1 MKPMKIITTHID
13 PDFDAFAS
21 AVAAQRLYPDHKII
35 IEGKLSTTL
44 DKYLKGRKIFYPYYT
59 FNELKINDVSS
70 MVIVDTVDS
79 RQLGK
84 LKKFVGKAEK
94 VIYIDHH
101 IPAVKENAVYLWE
114 ECGACITFLMKL
126 LQKGKVKLLPGDA
139 SLFATALYRETD
151 RFMNENTKSEDLKA
165 AAWLLSSGAS
175 LKEIG
180 AHSGQLIDQKQIELS
195 SKFIESL
202 KILNTN
208 GTSIALVEEYSED
221 FPVGFRLIVEGL
233 WNFLSQDN
241 LLVLLHVRER
251 TFFFGRSRYGEVNFQ
266 DLLKGEAGSFSSFNY
281 IEDTDPDN
289 ARKRLIAAINSNVI
303 DSARARD
310 IMSSPVR
317 TVLSEMELSDV
328 LKIMEHTG
336 HSGLPVID
344 ENKLVGIVTKKDVE
358 TAIKHGFNKRPVKN
372 IMSKNLVT
380 SRISDSIDE
389 LKRKMVEND
398 IGRILIIDHG
408 ILQGI
413 VTRTDVMRS
422 PYELSRKGKQSEKYN
437 EIELIKAD
445 VAKLME
451 ERIDNRVLT
460 ILRFIG
466 AVGTETGMSVYIV
479 GGFVRDLFMN
489 RSNYDI
495 DIVVEGNASIFA
507 RSFARY
513 FGARV
518 VDHKEFLTSSVYMR
532 DEMKIDIA
540 TARTEYYDVPGALP
554 NVEMSNIKKDLYRRD
569 FSINAMA
576 IKLNQEEFG
585 TLIDFFGCRKDIVNE
600 NIRVLHNL
608 SFIEDST
615 RILRAIRFE
624 QRYNFKIEGHTLELL
639 KLSTREGYIEKITG
653 GRIRE
658 ELVKF
663 FEEPMPLRGLER
675 MTELGV
681 LEHIFG
687 PEVYEKSIQNAVAN
701 FLNRFKEK
709 EQLGY
714 GYDRLYLVSMIL
726 LSRADNTLLSN
737 FIKKYGFSK
746 KFSDYIIESKRV
758 LRDFLKAGTKKFSD
772 FYRFLGKPRVQI
784 YLFVDAFLDDRDSDL
799 LLEYMRLLESMKL
812 GVNGKFLVERY
823 NLSTGPIIQKL
834 LDEIICARLDGLD
847 PMKEVDFIDEF
858 VKKENMKNEDLK

>member
-1 MKPMKIITTHID
+1 MKIITTHVD

-21 AVAAQRLYPDHKII
+21 AVAAQRLYPDHKIV
-35 IEGKLSTTL
+35 IEGKLSATL
-44 DKYLKGRKIFYPYYT
+44 DKYLKGRKIFYPYYS
-59 FNELKINDVSS
+59 FDELKITKVTS
-70 MVIVDTVDS
+70 MVVVDTVDP
-79 RQLGK
+79 RQLGRFR
-84 LKKFVGKAEK
+84 KFVRSVGR
-94 VIYIDHH
+94 VVYIDHH
-101 IPAVKENAVYLWE
+101 VPVVEEKENVSYMWE
-114 ECGACITFLMKL
+114 ECGACITFLVRL

-151 RFMNENTKSEDLKA
+151 RFMNGNTGSEDLSA

-175 LKEIG
+175 LREIST
-180 AHSGQLIDQKQIELS
+180 HSGQLMDKEQIELS

-202 KILNTN
+202 EIINTN
-208 GTSIALVEEYSED
+208 GISIAVAEEHSEN

-241 LLVLLHVRER
+241 LFVLLYVGNR
-251 TFFFGRSRYGEVNFQ
+251 TYFFGRSRYGEVNFN
-266 DLLKGEAGSFSSFNY
+266 DLLKGESKSFSSFNY
-281 IEDTDPDN
+281 IEDTVPEN
-289 ARKRLIAAINSNVI
+289 TKERLIASIKENIVE
-303 DSARARD
+303 SARAGD

-317 TVLSEMELSDV
+317 TVLSEMSLSDV
-328 LKIMEHTG
+328 MKIMEHTG

-344 ENKLVGIVTKKDVE
+344 GNKLVGIVTKKDVE
-358 TAIKHGFNKRPVKN
+358 TAIKHGFNKKPVKN
-372 IMSKNLVT
+372 IMSKNLIT

-389 LKRKMVEND
+389 LKRKMVGND
-398 IGRILIIDHG
+398 IGRILILDHG

-422 PYELSRKGKQSEKYN
+422 PYELSRKDKHTDKYN
-437 EIELIKAD
+437 QIELIKAD
-445 VAKLME
+445 VTKLMH
-451 ERIDNRVLT
+451 ERIDNKILT

-466 AVGTETGMSVYIV
+466 AVGSETGMPVYIV

-489 RSNYDI
+489 KRNFDI

-532 DEMKIDIA
+532 DDMKIDIA

-600 NIRVLHNL
+600 RIRVLHNL

-624 QRYNFKIEGHTLELL
+624 QRFNFRIEEHTLDLL
-639 KLSTREGYIEKITG
+639 KQSTREGYIEKITG

-658 ELVKF
+658 ELIKF
-663 FEEPMPLRGLER
+663 FKEPLPLKGLER
-675 MTELGV
+675 MSDLGV

-687 PEVYEKSIQNAVAN
+687 PEVLDKSIRNAVSN
-701 FLNRFKEK
+701 FSNRFKEK
-709 EQLGY
+709 ESLGY
-714 GYDRLYLVSMIL
+714 GYDRLHIVAMIL
-726 LSRADNTLLSN
+726 LRRADRPSLSA
-737 FIKKYGFSK
+737 FINRYGFSK
-746 KFSDYIIESKRV
+746 KFADNIVEAREV
-758 LRDFLKAGTKKFSD
+758 LKSFLETKPGKFSE
-772 FYRFLGKPRVQI
+772 FYRLLGKPKMQI
-784 YLFVDAFLDDRDSDL
+784 YLFVDAFLEDEASSL
-799 LLEYMRLLESMKL
+799 LLQYMNMLENLKL
-812 GVNGKFLVERY
+812 KINGRFLIERY
-823 NLSTGPIIQKL
+823 NLRSGPIVKRL
-834 LDEIICARLDGLD
+834 LDEIICARLDGLRTQN
-847 PMKEVDFIDEF
+847 ELSFIDRF
-858 VKKENMKNEDLK
+858 IKNSDIDLDQ